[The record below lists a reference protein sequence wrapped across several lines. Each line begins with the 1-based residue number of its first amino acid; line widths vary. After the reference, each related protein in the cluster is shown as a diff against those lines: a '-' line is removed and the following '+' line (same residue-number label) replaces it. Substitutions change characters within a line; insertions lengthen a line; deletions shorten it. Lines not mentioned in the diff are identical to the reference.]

1 MAWQFDRPEAGRGVI
16 QAFRR
21 PGSLYTAARF
31 QLRGIDAAATYV
43 LTNLDGGDAKEASGS
58 ELMDPGLLVDIQDQP
73 GAAVITYKKRAP
85 FGGA

>member
-31 QLRGIDAAATYV
+31 QLRGIDAATTYV
-43 LTNLDGGDAKEASGS
+43 MTNLDGGDAKEVSGG
-58 ELMDPGLLVDIQDQP
+58 ELMAPGLLVEVQDQP
-73 GAAVITYKKRAP
+73 DAVVITYKKKSP
-85 FGGA
+85 